1 MIMETFESNR
11 DLTAEVIKR
20 TNKELS
26 EFQETIIAKNTIQST
41 IAKINKIPDKPIN
54 INYPETI
61 KNPDKF
67 PGSIN
72 IWPAKPDESHPL
84 MITLDNRKFMVV
96 STSLGSVK
104 SVNIKDPWNVTISV
118 GWVWKT
124 YNAEKLTDLLFTLW
138 GNKTKKT
145 KIEWLSWVNIQEV

>member
-1 MIMETFESNR
+1 METFESNR

-72 IWPAKPDESHPL
+72 I
-84 MITLDNRKFMVV
+84 
-96 STSLGSVK
+96 
-104 SVNIKDPWNVTISV
+104 
-118 GWVWKT
+118 
-124 YNAEKLTDLLFTLW
+124 
-138 GNKTKKT
+138 
-145 KIEWLSWVNIQEV
+145 